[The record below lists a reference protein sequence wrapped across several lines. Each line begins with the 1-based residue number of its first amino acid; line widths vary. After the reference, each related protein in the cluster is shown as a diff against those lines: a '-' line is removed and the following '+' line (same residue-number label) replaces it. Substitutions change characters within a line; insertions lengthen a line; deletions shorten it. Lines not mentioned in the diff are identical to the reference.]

1 MLSLFVKQVE
11 RQVKQQW
18 TGGNSFELL
27 ENGEQFYP
35 RVFETIAQAQKEVLI
50 ETFILYDDKVGRD
63 LQATLIAAAQR
74 GVQVDLTIDGWG
86 SPGLSKEFLS
96 AMTSV
101 GVRIHVFDPMPGFL
115 RRINLFR
122 RLHRKI
128 VVVDGSIA
136 FIGGINFSADH
147 LLDFGPEAKQDYSVC
162 VRGPIVAEM
171 HAFAHDAVKGRTHR
185 RNARRSGPQVPSLP
199 KAGDADAIF
208 VWRDNHRHTKDIE
221 RQYRL
226 AIRLAKHRVV
236 IANAYFFPGYAFLRD
251 LRKAA
256 RRGVKVVLILQGNPD
271 MAIVQI
277 AAGMLYHHLLSAGV
291 EIHEYCKRPLHG
303 KVAVVDDEWSTV
315 GSSNL
320 DPLSLSL
327 NLEANLIIRDRAFNA
342 RLSEALQHL
351 VQEDC
356 KRIDIRDLK
365 EAGWW
370 RVLRGYL
377 LFHLLRRYPAWL
389 GWLPAHAPK
398 IESIAEQEAGV
409 EKVDE
414 KDSER
419 ASKNTEAGTER
430 ACS

>member
-1 MLSLFVKQVE
+1 VKQH
-11 RQVKQQW
+11 W
-18 TGGNSFELL
+18 ISGNKFELL

-35 RVFETIAQAQKEVLI
+35 RVFDAIAHAEKEILI
-50 ETFILYDDKVGRD
+50 ETFILYDDKVGQG
-63 LQATLIAAAQR
+63 LQQALIAAAQR

-86 SPGLSKEFLS
+86 SPGLSKEFLA

-101 GVRIHVFDPMPGFL
+101 GIRVHVFDPMPGFL

-122 RLHRKI
+122 RLHRKL
-128 VVVDGSIA
+128 VVIDGATA

-162 VRGPIVAEM
+162 VRGPIVAEI
-171 HAFAHDAVKGRTHR
+171 HAFARSAVKGKNFKLRMR
-185 RNARRSGPQVPSLP
+185 RQQAESNSLP

-208 VWRDNHRHTKDIE
+208 VWRDNHRHTRDIE
-221 RQYRL
+221 YQYRL
-226 AIRLAKHRVV
+226 AIRLAKQRVI

-251 LRKAA
+251 LRRAA
-256 RRGVKVVLILQGNPD
+256 RRGVKVALILQGNPD

-277 AAGMLYHHLLSAGV
+277 AAGMLYHHLLTAGV
-291 EIHEYCKRPLHG
+291 EIYEYCDRPLHG
-303 KVAVVDDEWSTV
+303 KVAIVDDEWSTV

-327 NLEANLIIRDRAFNA
+327 NLEANVVIRDRAFNA
-342 RLSEALQHL
+342 RLCETLQRL
-351 VQEDC
+351 MRESC
-356 KRIDIRDLK
+356 KKIDIRDLK

-370 RVLRGYL
+370 RVARGYV

-398 IESIAEQEAGV
+398 IESIAEEEAGV
-409 EKVDE
+409 DKVRE
-414 KDSER
+414 GKGER
-419 ASKNTEAGTER
+419 LVHE
-430 ACS
+430 

>member
-1 MLSLFVKQVE
+1 VKQH
-11 RQVKQQW
+11 W
-18 TGGNSFELL
+18 ISGNSFELL

-35 RVFETIAQAQKEVLI
+35 RVFDAIAQAEKELLI
-50 ETFILYDDKVGRD
+50 ETFILYDDKVGRG
-63 LQATLIAAAQR
+63 LQESLIAAAQR

-101 GVRIHVFDPMPGFL
+101 GIRVHVFDPMPGFL

-128 VVVDGSIA
+128 VVIDGAIA
-136 FIGGINFSADH
+136 FVGGINFSADH
-147 LLDFGPEAKQDYSVC
+147 LLDFGPEGKQDYSVC
-162 VRGPIVAEM
+162 VRGPIVAEI
-171 HAFAHDAVKGRTHR
+171 HAFAHNAVNGRSFKR
-185 RNARRSGPQVPSLP
+185 PRARRSENAPASPAR
-199 KAGDADAIF
+199 AGDADAIF
-208 VWRDNHRHTKDIE
+208 VWRDNHRHTRDIE
-221 RQYRL
+221 YLYRL
-226 AIRLAKHRVV
+226 AIRLAKQRVI

-291 EIHEYCKRPLHG
+291 EIYEYCERPLHG
-303 KVAVVDDEWSTV
+303 KVAVIDDEWATV

-327 NLEANLIIRDRAFNA
+327 NLEANVVIRDRAFNA
-342 RLSEALQHL
+342 VLSETLQRL
-351 VQEDC
+351 MRESC
-356 KRIDIRDLK
+356 KKIDIRQLK

-370 RVLRGYL
+370 RVLRGYV

-398 IESIAEQEAGV
+398 IESIAEEKAGV
-409 EKVDE
+409 DKVREGKDE
-414 KDSER
+414 RLVHE
-419 ASKNTEAGTER
+419 
-430 ACS
+430 

>member
-1 MLSLFVKQVE
+1 VKQH
-11 RQVKQQW
+11 W
-18 TGGNSFELL
+18 ISGNSFDLL

-35 RVFETIAQAQKEVLI
+35 CVFDAMANAQKEILV
-50 ETFILYDDKVGRD
+50 ETFILYDDKVGRN
-63 LQATLIAAAQR
+63 LQEVLIAAAQR

-96 AMTSV
+96 AMTAV
-101 GVRIHVFDPMPGFL
+101 GIRVHVFDPMPGFL
-115 RRINLFR
+115 RRLNLFR

-128 VVVDGSIA
+128 VVIDGAIA

-147 LLDFGPEAKQDYSVC
+147 LLDFGPEGKQDYSAR
-162 VRGPIVAEM
+162 VRGPIVTEI
-171 HAFAHDAVKGRTHR
+171 HAFARSAVKGGEGRAGRGFKARLR
-185 RNARRSGPQVPSLP
+185 RKENDTAAQTS
-199 KAGDADAIF
+199 AGDADAIF
-208 VWRDNHRHTKDIE
+208 VWRDNHRHTRDIE
-221 RQYRL
+221 HQYRV
-226 AIRLAKHRVV
+226 AIRLAKERVT

-256 RRGVKVVLILQGNPD
+256 RRGVKVSLILQGNPD

-291 EIHEYCKRPLHG
+291 DIYEYCDRPLHG
-303 KVAVVDDEWSTV
+303 KVAAIDDEWSTI

-327 NLEANLIIRDRAFNA
+327 NLEANVIIRDRAFNA
-342 RLSEALQHL
+342 RLSETLQRL
-351 VQEDC
+351 MQESC
-356 KRIDIRDLK
+356 KKIDIRDLK

-370 RVLRGYL
+370 RVLRGYV

-398 IESIAEQEAGV
+398 IKSIAEEESGV
-409 EKVDE
+409 EKVGEGDG
-414 KDSER
+414 ER
-419 ASKNTEAGTER
+419 LVHE
-430 ACS
+430 

>member
-1 MLSLFVKQVE
+1 VKQH
-11 RQVKQQW
+11 W
-18 TGGNSFELL
+18 TEGNSFELL
-27 ENGEQFYP
+27 ENGEEFFP
-35 RVFETIAQAQKEVLI
+35 RVFDAIGRAQKEIFI
-50 ETFILYDDKVGRD
+50 ETFILYDDKVGQN
-63 LQATLIAAAQR
+63 LQSALIAAAQR

-101 GVRIHVFDPMPGFL
+101 GIRVHVFDPMPGFL

-128 VVVDGSIA
+128 VVVDGVTA
-136 FIGGINFSADH
+136 FVGGINFSADH

-162 VRGPIVAEM
+162 ARGPIVAEI
-171 HAFAHDAVKGRTHR
+171 HAFARDAVKGKLFGR
-185 RNARRSGPQVPSLP
+185 RRSARTETRTSPLP
-199 KAGDADAIF
+199 KVGDADAIF

-221 RQYRL
+221 RQYRV

-303 KVAVVDDEWSTV
+303 KVAVVDDEWATI

-342 RLSEALQHL
+342 RLSQALQVL
-351 VQEDC
+351 VDEDC
-356 KRIDIRDLK
+356 KRIDIRELK

-370 RVLRGYL
+370 RVLRGYI

-398 IESIAEQEAGV
+398 IESIAQEAAGV
-409 EKVDE
+409 EKV
-414 KDSER
+414 SE
-419 ASKNTEAGTER
+419 GDGER
-430 ACS
+430 LAHE